1 MNFFNM
7 ALDFI
12 FPPICGIC
20 GEINK
25 NYICTKCYKDIRR
38 LEKCITNKYNNKY
51 YSEHLYIF
59 KYEGTIRKK
68 IIEYKFEDKAYLY
81 KTFSEIFIKNKTG
94 KKIGK
99 KYLEEMENRNSERIY
114 NSGILSNGIRVLP
127 GKKEEYFD
135 SIVITDIHGN
145 GKPVPLL
152 YMKDGEKSIGGFSI
166 KQISDENGNILQVPL
181 SENTVYKNLEIIYEK
196 EVLGEK
202 IYFREKLSIG
212 RVSSV
217 AVVINVE
224 SADFLE

>member
-1 MNFFNM
+1 MVSMKNRGVSLIQVLIVLSIITVFSVNFIYFVKERSS
-7 ALDFI
+7 I
-12 FPPICGIC
+12 V
-20 GEINK
+20 
-25 NYICTKCYKDIRR
+25 
-38 LEKCITNKYNNKY
+38 
-51 YSEHLYIF
+51 
-59 KYEGTIRKK
+59 
-68 IIEYKFEDKAYLY
+68 
-81 KTFSEIFIKNKTG
+81 FIKNKTG

-145 GKPVPLL
+145 GKPVPVL

-181 SENTVYKNLEIIYEK
+181 SENTVYRNLEIIYEK

-202 IYFREKLSIG
+202 IYFRENLSIG

-217 AVVINVE
+217 AVAINVE